1 MQCTFA
7 KPCKG
12 PPPAPAHKMLDH
24 LQSLSEVEFLPDV
37 ERDGAEEFVPLK
49 KADANAQF
57 DAKVRTADLLS
68 SLGVVDDDEIAA
80 PTAQKE
86 ATAAF
91 TALVGTDEEARLE
104 AVGALSLPE
113 SVRGA
118 VTMLTQYQWDFV
130 QQAQQLRSM
139 AVSKIVAET
148 DHPDARIRLKALQML
163 GNVTEVALFTERHEI
178 KKTDMTTD
186 EIEKAIRAKLAKFA
200 AVADASVDDAIVL
213 PSTRTTRNDP

>member
-1 MQCTFA
+1 
-7 KPCKG
+7 
-12 PPPAPAHKMLDH
+12 MLDH

-37 ERDGAEEFVPLK
+37 ELSGAAGFVPAE
-49 KADANAQF
+49 KANANAQF

-68 SLGVVDDDEIAA
+68 SLGVVDDDDITA
-80 PTAQKE
+80 PIAQKE
-86 ATAAF
+86 ASAAF

-118 VTMLTQYQWDFV
+118 VSMLTQYQWDFV

-148 DHPDARIRLKALQML
+148 EHPDARIRLKALQML

-200 AVADASVDDAIVL
+200 AVADSSVSDAIVL

>member
-1 MQCTFA
+1 
-7 KPCKG
+7 
-12 PPPAPAHKMLDH
+12 MLDH
-24 LQSLSEVEFLPDV
+24 LTQLSEVEFLPDID
-37 ERDGAEEFVPLK
+37 RSGPTGFVPLE
-49 KADANAQF
+49 KADANALF
-57 DAKVRTADLLS
+57 DAKVQTADLLS
-68 SLGVVDDDEIAA
+68 SLGVVDDDEITA
-80 PTAQKE
+80 PLAQKE

-118 VTMLTQYQWDFV
+118 VSMLTKYQWDFV
-130 QQAQQLRSM
+130 QQAQELRSM
-139 AVSKIVAET
+139 AVSKIVQET
-148 DHPDARIRLKALQML
+148 EHPDARIRLKALQML

-178 KKTDMTTD
+178 KKTDMTSD

-200 AVADASVDDAIVL
+200 AAADSSVSDAVVL

>member
-1 MQCTFA
+1 
-7 KPCKG
+7 
-12 PPPAPAHKMLDH
+12 MLDH
-24 LQSLSEVEFLPDV
+24 LTQLSEVEFLPDID
-37 ERDGAEEFVPLK
+37 RSGPTGFVPLE
-49 KADANAQF
+49 KADANALF
-57 DAKVRTADLLS
+57 DAKVQTADLLS
-68 SLGVVDDDEIAA
+68 SLGVVDDDEITA
-80 PTAQKE
+80 PLAQKE

-118 VTMLTQYQWDFV
+118 VSMLTKDQWDFV
-130 QQAQQLRSM
+130 QQAQELRSM
-139 AVSKIVAET
+139 AVSKIVQET
-148 DHPDARIRLKALQML
+148 EHPDARIRLKALQML

-178 KKTDMTTD
+178 KKTDMTSD

-200 AVADASVDDAIVL
+200 AAADSSVSDAVVL